1 MKDIFQDILGIDG
14 VHGVMVIAN
23 NGNVMANKFSPK
35 FKQEEEK
42 LGQMNWSPFVLEISG
57 ITDAELIFDA
67 AKFYIKKS
75 AAGYLIVIM
84 EDYAQ
89 LSMVR
94 LNCEVLLPSLDKLK
108 PASKRIG
115 EIFRKKIF

>member
-1 MKDIFQDILGIDG
+1 MKDIFQDVLGIEG
-14 VHGVMVIAN
+14 VHGVMVISN
-23 NGNVMANKFSPK
+23 DGNVMANKFSSK
-35 FKQEEEK
+35 FSHEAEK
-42 LGQMNWSPFVLEISG
+42 LSQIQWAPFVLELSG
-57 ITDAELIFDA
+57 IADAELVFDA

-75 AAGYLIVIM
+75 DSGYLIVIM

-108 PASKRIG
+108 STSKRISD
-115 EIFRKKIF
+115 ILRKKIF

>member
-1 MKDIFQDILGIDG
+1 MKDIFQDVLGIEG
-14 VHGVMVIAN
+14 VHGVLVLAN
-23 NGNVMANKFSPK
+23 DGNIMANKFASK
-35 FKQEEEK
+35 FKHEADK
-42 LGQMNWSPFVLEISG
+42 LGQMNWAPFVLELSG
-57 ITDAELIFDA
+57 ITDAELYFDA

-75 AAGYLIVIM
+75 DTGYLIVIM

-115 EIFRKKIF
+115 EILRKKIF

>member
-1 MKDIFQDILGIDG
+1 MKDIFQDVLGIEG
-14 VHGVMVIAN
+14 VHGVLVVSVDGNIVAN
-23 NGNVMANKFSPK
+23 RFSSK
-35 FKQEEEK
+35 FKHEEDK
-42 LGQMNWSPFVLEISG
+42 FGKMNWAPFVLEMSG
-57 ITDAELIFDA
+57 IADAELIFDA

-75 AAGYLIVIM
+75 DAGYLIVVM

-115 EIFRKKIF
+115 EILRKKIF